1 MLPDDLPI
9 ALTFDDVMLVPGY
22 SEVLPSG
29 VDLTARLSRGLNLN
43 IPLLAAAMD
52 SVTESRMA
60 ISMARNGGVGVIH
73 KNLSPEEQAEIIR
86 LFPEVVAERDD
97 YLDTARRVQAEF
109 ENFRRRV
116 ETQRA
121 DNVARA
127 AERGPASAPRHR
139 WKWSWRSG

>member
-73 KNLSPEEQAEIIR
+73 KNLSPEEQALEGDAFAIELAIR
-86 LFPEVVAERDD
+86 QDLLLARRGEVVVRIPLATDRPS
-97 YLDTARRVQAEF
+97 L
-109 ENFRRRV
+109 
-116 ETQRA
+116 
-121 DNVARA
+121 
-127 AERGPASAPRHR
+127 
-139 WKWSWRSG
+139 